1 MKVMKVGFLGSL
13 IGYVCSSVVSAQVAP
28 VSDEASQGDTP
39 TPMELQEDVETVP
52 AAPGV
57 NFSGT
62 GLPLNEL
69 HEGELVTSHPQ
80 MGDGT
85 YADCYQ
91 FEATEGESYQF
102 TLRSD
107 DFNAYLLVGAGFC
120 QDVLLQYE
128 NDNFEEGNS
137 DARVSMTAEYPFY
150 SVYINTFAPG
160 EAGEYTML
168 IEQIDELPAEAAGN

>member
-1 MKVMKVGFLGSL
+1 MRRKLFLSLLGYGF
-13 IGYVCSSVVSAQVAP
+13 SAQLNAQALP
-28 VSDEASQGDTP
+28 PGEPENELDIP
-39 TPMELQEDVETVP
+39 TPMEIQEDVETVP

-62 GLPLNEL
+62 GLPLNEI
-69 HEGELVTSHPQ
+69 HQGELQVTHPQ

-107 DFNAYLLVGAGFC
+107 EFDAYLLVGVGFC

-128 NDNFEEGNS
+128 NDNFEPQSS
-137 DARVSMTAEYPFY
+137 DARVSLTAEYPFY

-160 EAGEYTML
+160 EAGGYTML
-168 IEQIDELPAEAAGN
+168 IEPIDALPTDAADNGS

>member
-1 MKVMKVGFLGSL
+1 MRKTL
-13 IGYVCSSVVSAQVAP
+13 IACLLSGVVTTAVHAQP
-28 VSDEASQGDTP
+28 LSEAATAGDDDQLTP
-39 TPMELQEDVETVP
+39 IEMQEDIETVP

-62 GLPLNEL
+62 GLPLNEV
-69 HEGELVTSHPQ
+69 HEGALVTTHPQ

-107 DFNAYLLVGAGFC
+107 EFNAYLLVGVGFC

-128 NDNFEEGNS
+128 NDNFEDGSS

-160 EAGEYTML
+160 EAGDYTML
-168 IEQIDELPAEAAGN
+168 IEEIDELPAP

>member
-1 MKVMKVGFLGSL
+1 MEVMKVRFLVSL
-13 IGYVCSSVVSAQVAP
+13 IGCVFSSVVNAQVAP
-28 VSDEASQGDTP
+28 ASDEASQNDTP

-91 FEATEGESYQF
+91 FEATEGKSYQF

-128 NDNFEEGNS
+128 NDNFEEGSS

-168 IEQIDELPAEAAGN
+168 IEQIDELPAEAAGS

>member
-1 MKVMKVGFLGSL
+1 MRKTLIASL
-13 IGYVCSSVVSAQVAP
+13 LSGVFATVVHAQP
-28 VSDEASQGDTP
+28 LSEAATAGDDDPLTP
-39 TPMELQEDVETVP
+39 IEMQEDIETVP

-62 GLPLNEL
+62 GLPLNEV
-69 HEGELVTSHPQ
+69 HEGALVTTHPQ

-107 DFNAYLLVGAGFC
+107 EFNAYLLVGVGFC

-128 NDNFEEGNS
+128 NDNFEDGSS

-160 EAGEYTML
+160 EAGDYTML
-168 IEQIDELPAEAAGN
+168 IEEIDELPAP